1 MIMIFWQS
9 SDFNQTSLQES
20 LLFVLTNFALQKD
33 NYFLTEGNL
42 GLSFCSFVFE
52 VAVYLGLKS
61 PRGSYFLPENTE
73 EM

>member
-1 MIMIFWQS
+1 MIFWQS